1 MNENKRTNTKKN
13 ITISRIKRTQRPTII
28 LSYLLVTEQDQ
39 TQKNKLLENINRLPA
54 EKALEINDDQITFYG
69 FPRIFL
75 NSFPSL
81 STTQGI

>member
-54 EKALEINDDQITFYG
+54 EKALEINEITKEAKRNPAIKQQIVNAYKCHY
-69 FPRIFL
+69 
-75 NSFPSL
+75 
-81 STTQGI
+81 

>member
-54 EKALEINDDQITFYG
+54 EKALKIKEITKEAKRNPAIKQQIVNAYN
-69 FPRIFL
+69 RKK
-75 NSFPSL
+75 
-81 STTQGI
+81 

>member
-13 ITISRIKRTQRPTII
+13 ITISRIKRTKRPTII

-54 EKALEINDDQITFYG
+54 EKALEINEITKEAKRNPAIKQQIVNAYN
-69 FPRIFL
+69 RKK
-75 NSFPSL
+75 
-81 STTQGI
+81 

>member
-54 EKALEINDDQITFYG
+54 EKALEINEITKEAKRNPAIKQLIVNAYN
-69 FPRIFL
+69 RKK
-75 NSFPSL
+75 
-81 STTQGI
+81 

>member
-1 MNENKRTNTKKN
+1 MKIKEQIQKKN

-54 EKALEINDDQITFYG
+54 EKALEINEITKEAKRNPAIKQQIVNAYN
-69 FPRIFL
+69 RKK
-75 NSFPSL
+75 
-81 STTQGI
+81 

>member
-1 MNENKRTNTKKN
+1 MSENKRTNTKKN

-54 EKALEINDDQITFYG
+54 EKALEINEITKEAKRNPAIKQQIVNAYN
-69 FPRIFL
+69 RKK
-75 NSFPSL
+75 
-81 STTQGI
+81 

>member
-1 MNENKRTNTKKN
+1 MYENKRTNTKKN

-54 EKALEINDDQITFYG
+54 EKALEIKEITKEAKRNPAIKQQIVNAYN
-69 FPRIFL
+69 RKK
-75 NSFPSL
+75 
-81 STTQGI
+81 

>member
-1 MNENKRTNTKKN
+1 MKIKEQIQKN

-54 EKALEINDDQITFYG
+54 EKALEINEITKEAKRNPAIKQQIVNAYN
-69 FPRIFL
+69 RKKIKR
-75 NSFPSL
+75 S
-81 STTQGI
+81 

>member
-28 LSYLLVTEQDQ
+28 LSYLLITEQDQ

-54 EKALEINDDQITFYG
+54 EKALEINEITKEAKRNPAIKQQIVNAYN
-69 FPRIFL
+69 RKK
-75 NSFPSL
+75 
-81 STTQGI
+81 

>member
-54 EKALEINDDQITFYG
+54 EKALEINEITKEAKRNPAIKQQIVNAYN
-69 FPRIFL
+69 RKK
-75 NSFPSL
+75 
-81 STTQGI
+81 

>member
-54 EKALEINDDQITFYG
+54 EKALEINEITKEAKRNPAIKKQIVNAYN
-69 FPRIFL
+69 RKK
-75 NSFPSL
+75 
-81 STTQGI
+81 